1 MGIDPSVR
9 ASLEGTFA
17 HAVAES
23 DREREKAKP
32 WTDTLLSLIP
42 RNPLAAAVDAL
53 QGEMLALMVF
63 AVFFGV
69 ALAQVRREREAI
81 VDVFG
86 GVQRVSMKIVDW
98 AMALAPFG
106 VAALM
111 FSLTAKSGFAVIP
124 RLGGY
129 VAVVVA
135 GLAFQQF
142 VVYSAV
148 LKWLARVPPIEWAF
162 RIREVALT
170 AFSTASS
177 NATLPS
183 SLQTAE
189 HKLGIAPRIGN
200 FVLTVGATGNQNGTA
215 LFEGVTVLFLAQ
227 VFGVTLSLPQ
237 QVTVVLMS
245 ILAGV
250 GTAGVPG
257 GSIPLIVI
265 VLQSV
270 GIPPE
275 GIGIILGVDRFLDMC
290 RTTLN
295 VTGDSFA
302 PPSSPARRT
311 SCGSTLRAWKPPPRR
326 TERARARPCR
336 RASGRG
342 GFPIAHTRNL
352 ASEAEAGRDRGRDA
366 AEPLA
371 TFGRDALGRHAR
383 GRDGEHRERHVFRAL
398 LGLDFESAVG
408 KREIRVSASAE
419 GVEKLAT
426 KTLEVRSGR
435 FPTQSLKV
443 EPAYVEPPERSSSGS
458 EDREKVDRSGRRRTR
473 AALESAFRNPV
484 ASSSRAASAPARL
497 QRRAALPHN
506 GVDLAA
512 PEGEPDVAPAPAVV
526 ALAEDLYFSGGTVIL
541 DHGNGLFTTYFHL
554 SAIDVRTGAAVAG
567 GRRIGAVGATG
578 RVTGPH
584 LHWGA
589 RFIAPGSTRS
599 VF

>member
-1 MGIDPSVR
+1 MTASKSSDKKSLPRHTKILFGLLFGLVVGLVANAVGGGAPWVDWSVRNIAYPLGQLFLRLIFMIVVPLVFSSLVLGVLELGDVHRLGRVGLKTLVYTLFASGISVAVGIFLVNFFRPGVGIDPSVR
-9 ASLEGTFA
+9 ANLEGSFA
-17 HAVAES
+17 MQSQTAIQNAS
-23 DREREKAKP
+23 QAKP

-69 ALAQVRREREAI
+69 ALAQIRREKETLI
-81 VDVFG
+81 EFFD

-98 AMALAPFG
+98 AMGLAPYG

-111 FSLTAKSGFAVIP
+111 YSLTAKSGFAVIP

-129 VAVVVA
+129 VAVVVG
-135 GLAFQQF
+135 GLAIQQF
-142 VVYSAV
+142 VVYSAI
-148 LKWLARVPPIEWAF
+148 LKWLGRVSPVEWAF

-177 NATLPS
+177 NATLPT

-215 LFEGVTVLFLAQ
+215 LFEGVTILFLAQ
-227 VFGVTLSLPQ
+227 VFGINLSLSQ

-295 VTGDSFA
+295 VTGDLVCATVVARSENELRFD
-302 PPSSPARRT
+302 SPR
-311 SCGSTLRAWKPPPRR
+311 
-326 TERARARPCR
+326 
-336 RASGRG
+336 
-342 GFPIAHTRNL
+342 IQ
-352 ASEAEAGRDRGRDA
+352 AEAA
-366 AEPLA
+366 AEEA
-371 TFGRDALGRHAR
+371 
-383 GRDGEHRERHVFRAL
+383 
-398 LGLDFESAVG
+398 
-408 KREIRVSASAE
+408 
-419 GVEKLAT
+419 
-426 KTLEVRSGR
+426 
-435 FPTQSLKV
+435 
-443 EPAYVEPPERSSSGS
+443 
-458 EDREKVDRSGRRRTR
+458 
-473 AALESAFRNPV
+473 
-484 ASSSRAASAPARL
+484 
-497 QRRAALPHN
+497 
-506 GVDLAA
+506 
-512 PEGEPDVAPAPAVV
+512 
-526 ALAEDLYFSGGTVIL
+526 
-541 DHGNGLFTTYFHL
+541 
-554 SAIDVRTGAAVAG
+554 
-567 GRRIGAVGATG
+567 
-578 RVTGPH
+578 
-584 LHWGA
+584 
-589 RFIAPGSTRS
+589 
-599 VF
+599 